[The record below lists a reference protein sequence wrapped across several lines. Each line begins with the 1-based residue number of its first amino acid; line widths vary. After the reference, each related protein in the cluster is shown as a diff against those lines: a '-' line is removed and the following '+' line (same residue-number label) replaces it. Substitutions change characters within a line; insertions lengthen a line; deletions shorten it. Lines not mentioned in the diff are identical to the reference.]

1 MTHFAIFK
9 SRGVALVASAAVLAL
24 VAGAGGAV
32 AGSLITSADIK
43 DKTIKKVDLAKNS
56 VVTKK
61 VKNGTLKLKD
71 LDMKRPTTRSRT
83 VGPEG
88 PANTKGPNGRAR
100 PSAGP
105 QGPQGPQGPA
115 GPPGVSA
122 FPQTLWGPMIRN
134 QQGAAQSTL
143 QTGPA
148 PVPMGTGSLKLLH
161 HRHYRPGR
169 LRGLG

>member
-43 DKTIKKVDLAKNS
+43 DKTIKKVDLAKNA

-71 LDMKRPTTRSRT
+71 LNEAANDAIANGR
-83 VGPEG
+83 G
-88 PANTKGPNGRAR
+88 PAGPKGA
-100 PSAGP
+100 
-105 QGPQGPQGPA
+105 QGPA
-115 GPPGVSA
+115 GP
-122 FPQTLWGPMIRN
+122 
-134 QQGAAQSTL
+134 QGACKARL
-143 QTGPA
+143 
-148 PVPMGTGSLKLLH
+148 
-161 HRHYRPGR
+161 GR
-169 LRGLG
+169 RE